1 MPSHPDTATRKAR
14 IVGLR
19 RARASWRDIADD
31 LGLSIARVR
40 ALYAE
45 ALVEAP
51 VAEVDEHRAEELVLY
66 DDAVSELL
74 GIARDV
80 EVSART
86 RVEAWTSIRGWA
98 ERKARLLG
106 LDAPTQVV
114 TLDAVDAEIARL
126 SAELERATPAEAP
139 PAPRATAPS

>member
-1 MPSHPDTATRKAR
+1 MARSPDTAERMAR

-19 RARASWRDIADD
+19 RTRASWRDIAED

-40 ALYAE
+40 ELYAQ

-74 GIARDV
+74 TIARDV

-139 PAPRATAPS
+139 SARRAAPSS

>member
-1 MPSHPDTATRKAR
+1 MPAEIDTAERMAR
-14 IVGLR
+14 VVGLR

-31 LGLSIARVR
+31 LGLSIRYVR
-40 ALYAE
+40 ELYAQ
-45 ALVEAP
+45 ALVDAP
-51 VAEVDEHRAEELVLY
+51 VPEVDEHRAEELVLY

-74 GIARDV
+74 LIARDA

-126 SAELERATPAEAP
+126 SAELERAAPAEAP
-139 PAPRATAPS
+139 AAARTSAPS